1 MLVQTHDFTPE
12 QLERFKSLQQQVYAT
27 LQEVADTLEPGVT
40 EQTVAH
46 RIHRALRG
54 QGART
59 YFHVPVA
66 LFGERTAYP
75 GEFGGFEALPTERAL
90 HEQDAVI
97 LDAAPVF
104 DGFTI
109 DCSYA
114 VPRDGA
120 DGAAFAAA
128 DALLSRCRVLILER
142 AEQRANMRS
151 VAREVDAM
159 IGAAGFEN
167 CHKKHLGNVLA
178 HRITRSAA
186 GWLGSRRVWGLSPLP
201 VGFFL
206 VNSLRSRRARA
217 ELTPNWNHTRQS
229 DCAMQPG
236 LWAVEPHVARGSS
249 GTKFEEMLVVTDERA
264 YYLDDDLPHHRRWSG
279 SKA

>member
-1 MLVQTHDFTPE
+1 MWVQTHDFTPE
-12 QLERFKSLQQQVYAT
+12 QLERFRVLQRQVYAT

-46 RIHRALRG
+46 RIHRALGR

-66 LFGERTAYP
+66 LFGERSAYP
-75 GEFGGFEALPTERAL
+75 GEFGAFGALPTERVL
-90 HEQDAVI
+90 RDEDAVI
-97 LDAAPVF
+97 LDAAPLF
-104 DGFTI
+104 DGFMI

-114 VPRDGA
+114 VPRAGA
-120 DGAAFAAA
+120 DRGVFAEA
-128 DALLSRCRVLILER
+128 DELLSRCRALILER
-142 AEQRANMRS
+142 AEQRANMRAA
-151 VAREVDAM
+151 AREVDAM
-159 IGAAGFEN
+159 IVAAGFEN
-167 CHKKHLGNVLA
+167 CHKKHIGQVLA

-201 VGFFL
+201 VGYFL
-206 VNSLRSRRARA
+206 ANGLLAGRGRA

-236 LWAVEPHVARGSS
+236 LWAVEPHVARGAT
-249 GTKFEEMLVVTDERA
+249 GAKFEEILVVTGERA

-279 SKA
+279 

>member
-1 MLVQTHDFTPE
+1 VWIQTRDFTSG
-12 QLERFKSLQQQVYAT
+12 QLERFKALQRQVYAT
-27 LQEVADTLEPGVT
+27 LQEVAATLEPGIT
-40 EQTVAH
+40 EQAVAQ
-46 RIHRALRG
+46 RMRRALRR

-66 LFGERTAYP
+66 LFGERSAYP
-75 GEFGGFEALPTERAL
+75 GEFGRFEALPTTRVL
-90 HEQDAVI
+90 RDQDAVI
-97 LDAAPVF
+97 LDAAPVL

-114 VPRDGA
+114 VPRAGA
-120 DGAAFAAA
+120 DGAVFRAA
-128 DALLSRCRVLILER
+128 DALLSRCRALILER
-142 AEQRANMRS
+142 AEQRANMRA

-159 IGAAGFEN
+159 IRAAGFEN
-167 CHKKHLGNVLA
+167 CHRKHIGCVLA

-201 VGFFL
+201 VGYFL
-206 VNSLRSRRARA
+206 VNGVRSRRSRA

-236 LWAVEPHVARGSS
+236 LWAVEPHVARGAT
-249 GTKFEEMLVVTDERA
+249 GVKFEEMLVVTEERA
-264 YYLDDDLPHHRRWSG
+264 YYLDDDLPHRRRWSG
-279 SKA
+279 SN